1 AAACADL
8 LNERPDDDSVRYLY
22 ASALANAGRANDAIE
37 EFSRLVANN
46 ADNTAALFAVAD
58 LFGRTGR
65 YLESAKCYDKLINL
79 YPKNCIAHLQKA
91 MMLVK
96 VGDIPSSVE
105 AFESAVL
112 VDPKNP
118 SLLLGL
124 AFMQMLCGRPAEALA
139 QLEKA
144 ERAGATDPDLFY
156 CRGLICLQQSR
167 FDLAVAAA
175 EKILE
180 NHPDH
185 GPAWHLKGR
194 ALEAAGHLR
203 EALVCFTKVVELD
216 TDPNEEA

>member
-1 AAACADL
+1 MVFAD
-8 LNERPDDDSVRYLY
+8 
-22 ASALANAGRANDAIE
+22 
-37 EFSRLVANN
+37 N

-58 LFGRTGR
+58 LFGRAGK
-65 YLESAKCYDKLINL
+65 YLESAKCYDKLIGL
-79 YPKNCIAHLQKA
+79 YPKNSLAHLQKA

-96 VGDIPSSVE
+96 VGNIPSSVE
-105 AFESAVL
+105 AFESALL

-118 SLLLGL
+118 YLLSGL

-144 ERAGATDPDLFY
+144 ERAGAADPDLFY

-167 FDLAVAAA
+167 FDLAVTAA

-185 GPAWHLKGR
+185 APAWHLKGR

-203 EALVCFTKVVELD
+203 EAVACFTKVMEFD
-216 TDPNEEA
+216 ADKGTDGEA